1 MARGEDTSRHP
12 GRQVGRDLIHPPMS
26 VDRVHDPLNEYDL
39 SNPPKAGTETDME
52 YRHNPDNGPVNAIT
66 ARLQLR
72 RFHEQYPNG
81 RTDFSRD
88 SKRKVD
94 RMRNFGWVGPPTDNT
109 TDNTTGFANVSD
121 NPANRKVRIGSTP
134 DPKTDYSGLWRTQGH
149 SPVVEFPEGN
159 ENGVKII
166 TGTTNHKTKMG
177 ARRAAKRMV
186 KDNSEYLLNT
196 KGGVPKTDGTE
207 DRASKDTL
215 W

>member
-1 MARGEDTSRHP
+1 MAHGEDTSRHP
-12 GRQVGRDLIHPPMS
+12 GRQVG
-26 VDRVHDPLNEYDL
+26 
-39 SNPPKAGTETDME
+39 
-52 YRHNPDNGPVNAIT
+52 
-66 ARLQLR
+66 
-72 RFHEQYPNG
+72 
-81 RTDFSRD
+81 
-88 SKRKVD
+88 

-109 TDNTTGFANVSD
+109 EGNTTGFANVSD
-121 NPANRKVRIGSTP
+121 NPDNRKVTIGSTP
-134 DPKTDYSGLWRTQGH
+134 DEKTDYSGLWRTQGH
-149 SPVVEFPEGN
+149 SPVVGFPEGN
-159 ENGVKII
+159 ANGVKLI